1 MINLSKPQ
9 SLIEVADRVSYVV
22 TDLNGLISRMVNEEV
37 TVADFDDDLTDL
49 IDQLTKVEAAVQD
62 LANLFWS

>member
-1 MINLSKPQ
+1 MDNSSKSQ
-9 SLIEVADRVSYVV
+9 SLIEVANRVSYVV
-22 TDLNGLISRMVNEEV
+22 TDLNGLISSMVNEEV

-49 IDQLTKVEAAVQD
+49 IDKLMKVEAAVQD